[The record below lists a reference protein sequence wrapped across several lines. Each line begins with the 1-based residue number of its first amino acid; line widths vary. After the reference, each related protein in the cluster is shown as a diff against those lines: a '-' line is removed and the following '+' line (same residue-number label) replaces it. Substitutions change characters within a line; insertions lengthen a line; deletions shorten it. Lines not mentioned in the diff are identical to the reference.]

1 MSSEQS
7 GANNMKKG
15 SIKVSIITVT
25 YNSVQTLGDTIE
37 SVLSQKG
44 VDCEHIIIDGA
55 STDGTV
61 DLIKSYDEK
70 YLGKL
75 KWISSQDRGIYDAIN
90 KGIELA
96 EGDVVG
102 VLNSDDFYKY
112 EWSLSRLVEPFQDES
127 IGAVYA
133 DLEYVLPQDLNRC
146 IRYYSS
152 AIFRP
157 SLMRLG
163 FIPAHPTFYMRRDL
177 IKQIGMYRIEYRIA
191 ADFEFLLRALYVHR
205 IKTCYIPESLIT
217 MRVGG
222 ISTRGMESHRVIMK
236 EHLKACKEHGVYTNV
251 VILSLR
257 YVYKVYEV
265 LYTRLRLKKKSKNI
279 NGINRQ

>member
-1 MSSEQS
+1 MIMND
-7 GANNMKKG
+7 GN
-15 SIKVSIITVT
+15 IKVSIITVT
-25 YNSVQTLGDTIE
+25 YNSVHTLGDTIE

-44 VDCEHIIIDGA
+44 VDWEHIIIDGA

-61 DLIKSYDEK
+61 DLIKSYNEA
-70 YLGKL
+70 YRGRL
-75 KWISSQDRGIYDAIN
+75 KWTSSRDKGIYDAIN
-90 KGIELA
+90 KGIEMA
-96 EGDVVG
+96 EGDIVG
-102 VLNSDDFYKY
+102 VLNSDDFYKDD
-112 EWSLSRLVEPFQDES
+112 WSLSRLVAPFRDET

-177 IKQIGMYRIEYRIA
+177 IKQIGLYRIEYRIA
-191 ADFEFLLRALYVHR
+191 ADFEFLLRTLYVHK
-205 IKTCYIPESLIT
+205 IKTCYIPESLII

-222 ISTRGMESHRVIMK
+222 VSTRGVKSHRIIMK
-236 EHLKACKEHGVYTNV
+236 EHLKACREHGIYTNV

-257 YVYKVYEV
+257 YVYKIYEV
-265 LYTRLRLKKKSKNI
+265 LYTRLRLKKKSKKLHEV
-279 NGINRQ
+279 NR

>member
-1 MSSEQS
+1 MIMND
-7 GANNMKKG
+7 GN
-15 SIKVSIITVT
+15 IKVSIITVT
-25 YNSVQTLGDTIE
+25 YNSVHTLGDTIE

-44 VDCEHIIIDGA
+44 VDWEHIIIDGA

-61 DLIKSYDEK
+61 DLIKGYNEA
-70 YLGKL
+70 YRGRL
-75 KWISSQDRGIYDAIN
+75 KWTSSRDKGIYDAIN
-90 KGIELA
+90 KGIEMA
-96 EGDVVG
+96 EGDIVG
-102 VLNSDDFYKY
+102 VLNSDDFYKDD
-112 EWSLSRLVEPFQDES
+112 WSLSRLVAPFRDET

-177 IKQIGMYRIEYRIA
+177 VKQIGLYRIEYRIA
-191 ADFEFLLRALYVHR
+191 ADFEFLLRALYVHK
-205 IKTCYIPESLIT
+205 IKTCYIPESLII

-222 ISTRGMESHRVIMK
+222 VSTRGVNSHRIIMK
-236 EHLKACKEHGVYTNV
+236 EHLKACREHGIYTNV

-257 YVYKVYEV
+257 YVYKIYEV
-265 LYTRLRLKKKSKNI
+265 LYTRLRLKKKSKKLHEV
-279 NGINRQ
+279 NR

>member
-1 MSSEQS
+1 MIMND
-7 GANNMKKG
+7 GN
-15 SIKVSIITVT
+15 IKVSIITVT
-25 YNSVQTLGDTIE
+25 YNSVHTLGDTIE

-44 VDCEHIIIDGA
+44 VDWEHIIIDGA

-61 DLIKSYDEK
+61 DLIKGYNEA
-70 YLGKL
+70 YRGRL
-75 KWISSQDRGIYDAIN
+75 KWTSSRDKGIYDAIN
-90 KGIELA
+90 KGIEMA
-96 EGDVVG
+96 EGDIVG
-102 VLNSDDFYKY
+102 VLNSDDFYKDD
-112 EWSLSRLVEPFQDES
+112 WSLSRLVAPFRDET

-177 IKQIGMYRIEYRIA
+177 IKQIGLYRIEYRIA
-191 ADFEFLLRALYVHR
+191 ADFEFLLRALYVHK
-205 IKTCYIPESLIT
+205 IKTCYIPESLII

-222 ISTRGMESHRVIMK
+222 VSTRGVNSHRIIMK
-236 EHLKACKEHGVYTNV
+236 EHLKACREHGIYTNV

-257 YVYKVYEV
+257 YVYKIYEV
-265 LYTRLRLKKKSKNI
+265 LYTRLRLKKKSKKLHEV
-279 NGINRQ
+279 NR

>member
-1 MSSEQS
+1 MIMND
-7 GANNMKKG
+7 GN
-15 SIKVSIITVT
+15 IKVSIITVT
-25 YNSVQTLGDTIE
+25 YNSVHTLGDTIE

-44 VDCEHIIIDGA
+44 VDWEHIIIDGA

-61 DLIKSYDEK
+61 DLIKSYNETYK
-70 YLGKL
+70 GKL
-75 KWISSQDRGIYDAIN
+75 KWTSSRDKGIYDAIN
-90 KGIELA
+90 KGIEMA
-96 EGDVVG
+96 EGDIVG
-102 VLNSDDFYKY
+102 VLNSDDFYKDD
-112 EWSLSRLVEPFQDES
+112 WSLSRLVAPFRDET

-177 IKQIGMYRIEYRIA
+177 VKQIGLYRIEYRIA
-191 ADFEFLLRALYVHR
+191 ADFEFLLRALYVHK
-205 IKTCYIPESLIT
+205 IKTCYIPESLII

-222 ISTRGMESHRVIMK
+222 VSTRGVNSHRIIMK
-236 EHLKACKEHGVYTNV
+236 EHLKACREHGIYTNV

-257 YVYKVYEV
+257 YVYKIYEV
-265 LYTRLRLKKKSKNI
+265 LYTRLRLKKKSKKLHEV
-279 NGINRQ
+279 NR